1 MKKRKGFTL
10 VELIISLLVM
20 SITYAAMSMSSAAA
34 KQTAEHEAERLAAY
48 IYRLMDK
55 ADMLHN
61 NFYIVTAPGYILVN
75 WGDADSVDTSFK
87 ATAGCRYESNFWGG
101 KLKYNSRKRR
111 FNNGGKITIKDSQG
125 GVYYVII
132 AGITE
137 GRIRISPTDD
147 TSGSEIPSASE

>member
-75 WGDADSVDTSFK
+75 WDSGPEDTSFK
-87 ATAGCRYESNFWGG
+87 ATAGCSYSSNFWGG
-101 KLKYNSRKRR
+101 KLRYNSRKRR
-111 FNNGGKITIKDSQG
+111 FKNGGTITVKDSQD

-137 GRIRISPTDD
+137 GRIRISPTNNP
-147 TSGSEIPSASE
+147 SGSEIPSASE

>member
-61 NFYIVTAPGYILVN
+61 NFYIVTDPGYILVN
-75 WGDADSVDTSFK
+75 WDSGPDDLSFK
-87 ATAGCRYESNFWGG
+87 ATQGCRYEMEG
-101 KLKYNSRKRR
+101 KLTYNSRKRR
-111 FNNGGKITIKDSQG
+111 FNNGGTITVKDSQD

-137 GRIRISPTDD
+137 GRIRISPTNNP
-147 TSGSEIPSASE
+147 SGSEIPSASE

>member
-1 MKKRKGFTL
+1 MKKRTGFTL

-20 SITYAAMSMSSAAA
+20 SITYAAMSMSSAVA

-75 WGDADSVDTSFK
+75 WDSGPEDTSFK
-87 ATAGCRYESNFWGG
+87 ATAGCRYESDFWGG
-101 KLKYNSRKRR
+101 ELKYNSRKRR
-111 FNNGGKITIKDSQG
+111 FNNGGKITVKDSQG

-147 TSGSEIPSASE
+147 ASGNEIPSASE